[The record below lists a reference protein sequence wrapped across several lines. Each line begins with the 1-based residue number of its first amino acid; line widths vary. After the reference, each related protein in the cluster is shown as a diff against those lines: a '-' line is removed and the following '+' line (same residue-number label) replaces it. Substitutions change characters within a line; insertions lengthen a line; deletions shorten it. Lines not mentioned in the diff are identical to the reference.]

1 MKLGTVVGVYLSDD
15 TYENFNSITVSLR
28 DRGSKNLLRCT
39 PLDTN
44 SRKIPVIGEQ
54 VYVLVGNSDEAS
66 GASNSTK
73 NYYLSTVGIQN
84 NVNHNALPKL
94 TKAEGNSVPNFGQ
107 VSNGIPAQSSTD
119 SPNDLGIGFEEV
131 SDLSQLQPFI
141 GDVIHE
147 GRFGQSIR
155 FGYTPQGTK
164 RNDNRI
170 KGVVSEPSWK
180 STDPKSPITI
190 IRNGAGESRG
200 YNKFVIEDINNDD
213 SSIWLGSK
221 QTIGLTPS
229 NGFSLGVIPQN
240 VYNKPQLVF
249 NSDRVVINSKSDSI
263 LISGAKSVNVST
275 PNWKADMD
283 VMFTQL
289 DNLKG
294 EVSKLS
300 QALTQFATVI
310 SGIPPVA
317 AAASPLTSQLPGII
331 TNLTTITTQLE
342 LMKQ

>member
-94 TKAEGNSVPNFGQ
+94 TKAEGSSVPNFGQ

-131 SDLSQLQPFI
+131 SNLSQLQPFI

-164 RNDNRI
+164 GSDNRI
-170 KGVVSEPSWK
+170 KGVVTEPSWK

-200 YNKFVIEDINNDD
+200 YNKFVIEDINKDD

-229 NGFSLGVIPQN
+229 NSFTLGVTPTNLYKNPQI
-240 VYNKPQLVF
+240 VL
-249 NSDRVVINSKSDSI
+249 NSDRIVLNSKSDSV
-263 LISGAKSVNVST
+263 LISGDKSVNVST

-283 VMFTQL
+283 VIFSQLESITNALLQLAPAITAATAGPFPVPSLTTAGPQLLSTITQVKTQL
-289 DNLKG
+289 
-294 EVSKLS
+294 
-300 QALTQFATVI
+300 T
-310 SGIPPVA
+310 
-317 AAASPLTSQLPGII
+317 
-331 TNLTTITTQLE
+331 

>member
-1 MKLGTVVGVYLSDD
+1 
-15 TYENFNSITVSLR
+15 
-28 DRGSKNLLRCT
+28 
-39 PLDTN
+39 
-44 SRKIPVIGEQ
+44 VIGEQ

-94 TKAEGNSVPNFGQ
+94 TKAEGSSVPNFGQ

-131 SDLSQLQPFI
+131 SNLSQLQPFI

-170 KGVVSEPSWK
+170 KGVVTEPSWK

-200 YNKFVIEDINNDD
+200 YNKFVIEDINKDD

-229 NGFSLGVIPQN
+229 NSFTLGVTPTNLYKNPQII
-240 VYNKPQLVF
+240 L
-249 NSDRVVINSKSDSI
+249 NSDRIVLNSKSDSV
-263 LISGAKSVNVST
+263 LISGDKSVNVST

-283 VMFTQL
+283 VIFSQLESITDALLQLAPQLTAAANAGGPVPSLSAGGPQLLSTITQVKTQL
-289 DNLKG
+289 
-294 EVSKLS
+294 
-300 QALTQFATVI
+300 T
-310 SGIPPVA
+310 
-317 AAASPLTSQLPGII
+317 
-331 TNLTTITTQLE
+331 

>member
-94 TKAEGNSVPNFGQ
+94 TKAEGSSVPNFGQ

-131 SDLSQLQPFI
+131 SNLSQLQPFI

-170 KGVVSEPSWK
+170 KGVVTEPSWK

-200 YNKFVIEDINNDD
+200 YNKFVIEDINKDD

-229 NGFSLGVIPQN
+229 NSFTLGVTPTNLYKNPQII
-240 VYNKPQLVF
+240 L
-249 NSDRVVINSKSDSI
+249 NSDRIVLNSKSDSV
-263 LISGAKSVNVST
+263 LISGDKSVNVST

-283 VMFTQL
+283 VIFSQLESITDALLQLAPQLTAAANAGGPVPSLSAGGPQLLSTITQVKTQL
-289 DNLKG
+289 
-294 EVSKLS
+294 
-300 QALTQFATVI
+300 T
-310 SGIPPVA
+310 
-317 AAASPLTSQLPGII
+317 
-331 TNLTTITTQLE
+331 